1 MPIDLSVEASG
12 RATCA
17 IVGDLDGSATEALN
31 SALDQALAAGSNVLT
46 FDFSSAEYINSSGIG
61 AIIGVLR
68 RARDAGIALNG
79 VGLSDHYKHIFE
91 ITRLVDFIEIQDLNE
106 RSGGRQDG

>member
-1 MPIDLSVEASG
+1 MPIDLSLEASG
-12 RATCA
+12 NATCA

-31 SALDQALAAGSNVLT
+31 SALDEALAAGSNSLT

-68 RARDAGIALNG
+68 TARDAGVSLKG

-91 ITRLVDFIEIQDLNE
+91 ITRLSDFIEIQNSTE
-106 RSGGRQDG
+106 GSGGRQDG